1 MASLSYYSNS
11 NSNSN
16 LEPNMQQLNDFL
28 FDFNY
33 DHSFPKPETCY
44 FDPFF
49 DSNPAVEPNY
59 SSCFVPEI
67 QEYSD
72 FQMSNPKRQKV
83 FQFDNCHH
91 QDIITQG
98 NLSNGQIYQDFS
110 SFSFPENIPTPQLEY
125 FPSPPIFSSSSH
137 DQVVEKNEKKMSA
150 QSIAARQRRKKITEK
165 TQELG
170 KLIPGGH
177 RMNTAEM
184 LQATFKYVKFLQA
197 QVGLLEFMGSHQEN
211 GKSYETPDLQK
222 LVGSSLIQEK
232 LYSSDNCLVPK
243 VFLEELDKN
252 HEFQHSQGLDQ
263 VKKLIR

>member
-1 MASLSYYSNS
+1 MASLSYYS

-16 LEPNMQQLNDFL
+16 LEPNMQQLNEFL

-33 DHSFPKPETCY
+33 DQSY

-49 DSNPAVEPNY
+49 DSNEFVFPALMEPN
-59 SSCFVPEI
+59 CFVPEI
-67 QEYSD
+67 QEYYSD

-83 FQFDNCHH
+83 FELDSNCHH

-98 NLSNGQIYQDFS
+98 NLSNGPIYQ
-110 SFSFPENIPTPQLEY
+110 SFSFP
-125 FPSPPIFSSSSH
+125 SPPVFNSGCCSH
-137 DQVVEKNEKKMSA
+137 QVVEKKGNNNEKKMSA

-222 LVGSSLIQEK
+222 LVGSALVQEK

-252 HEFQHSQGLDQ
+252 HEFQHSQSVHQ
-263 VKKLIR
+263 VKKLIT

>member
-1 MASLSYYSNS
+1 MASLSY

-16 LEPNMQQLNDFL
+16 LEPNMQQLNEFL

-33 DHSFPKPETCY
+33 DQSFPKPEACY

-49 DSNPAVEPNY
+49 DSSDFVFPAILMEPN
-59 SSCFVPEI
+59 CIVPEI
-67 QEYSD
+67 QEYYSD

-83 FQFDNCHH
+83 FQLDNCHH
-91 QDIITQG
+91 QDIITHEG
-98 NLSNGQIYQDFS
+98 NLSNGPIYQ
-110 SFSFPENIPTPQLEY
+110 SFSFPENIPMPQLE
-125 FPSPPIFSSSSH
+125 FPSPPVFNSGCCH
-137 DQVVEKNEKKMSA
+137 EKKEKKMSA

-197 QVGLLEFMGSHQEN
+197 QVGLLEFIGSHQEN

-222 LVGSSLIQEK
+222 LVGSPLIQEK

-243 VFLEELDKN
+243 VFLEDLDKN
-252 HEFQHSQGLDQ
+252 HEFQHSQSVDQ
-263 VKKLIR
+263 VKKLIT